1 MCYMI
6 INWYGQS
13 CFRLQS
19 GKLTIFIDPFAK
31 SIGLTP
37 PRGEVDLVMVTHGH
51 PDHDNVK
58 ALSGDFF
65 LIDGP
70 GEYEAK
76 GVRVLGIQS
85 FHDDKLGAE
94 RGLNTIYRFEMEDMT
109 IVHCGDL
116 GQKELRSEQLEA
128 LGDVDVLMIPVG
140 SVYTIDGK
148 QAAHIVNQIEPKL
161 VIPMHY
167 KLPGLVPKLEDA
179 SQFLKELGY
188 EGEAVDKLTIKQK
201 DLSED
206 HMQIVVMRA

>member
-1 MCYMI
+1 MV

-19 GKLTIFIDPFAK
+19 GKLTLFIDPFAK
-31 SIGLTP
+31 SIGLQP
-37 PRGEVDLVMVTHGH
+37 PRGEADLVMVTHDH
-51 PDHDNVK
+51 PDHNNVG

-76 GVRVLGIQS
+76 GVRILGIQC
-85 FHDDKLGAE
+85 FHDMKNGAE
-94 RGLNTIYRFEMEDMT
+94 RGLNTIYRFEVEDMT
-109 IVHCGDL
+109 FVHCGDL
-116 GQKELRSEQLEA
+116 GQKELTSEQLEA

-148 QAAHIVNQIEPKL
+148 QAAKIVNQIEPKL

-167 KLPGLVPKLEDA
+167 KIPGLSVKLEDA
-179 SQFLKELGY
+179 SEFLKELGY
-188 EGEAVDKLTIKQK
+188 EGSAVDKLTLKQK
-201 DLSED
+201 DLSEE
-206 HMQIVVMRA
+206 HMQIIVMKA